1 MRKILLTALVVVAG
15 AITLNAQTYITR
27 DAKIYFNPNKDQK
40 NKEYAAQTKEGT
52 AKFNSDKGEV
62 ALLVAM
68 KTFHFNNALLEE
80 HFNENYLH
88 TNKIPNA
95 TYTGKLIGFDK
106 SMLAKNGVY
115 KMSSEGT
122 VDMHGVKKPFK
133 APVTMTVNG
142 KNVTFDCSFLIKAVD
157 HKIDIPALVKP
168 KLAEATPLS
177 ATITFKMQ

>member
-1 MRKILLTALVVVAG
+1 MKKILLAAFIVMTGIVA
-15 AITLNAQTYITR
+15 ANAQAFITR

-40 NKEYAAQTKEGT
+40 NKEYAAQTKEAT
-52 AKFNSDKGEV
+52 AKFDSDKGTV

-115 KMSSEGT
+115 KISSEGT

-133 APVTMTVNG
+133 GAVTMTVNG
-142 KNVTFDCSFLIKAVD
+142 KNVTFDCAFFIKAVD
-157 HKIDIPALVKP
+157 HNIDIPALVKP
-168 KLAEATPLS
+168 KLAEATPLT
-177 ATITFKMQ
+177 ANITFKM